1 MHKLKLILKGRVQKV
16 MLRDFLRRKAFAI
29 GFKGWVINLP
39 ENTVYMEVYHGS
51 AETLK
56 NFAGN
61 LKFPFWIKVKNLDY
75 KIDSLEEYDFVPESF
90 MIKF

>member
-16 MLRDFLRRKAFAI
+16 MLRDFLRRKALATE
-29 GFKGWVINLP
+29 FKGWVINLP
-39 ENTVYMEVYHGS
+39 KNTVYMEAYHKS

-56 NFAGN
+56 NFAEN
-61 LKFPFWIKVKNLDY
+61 IDFPFWVKIKNLDY
-75 KIDSLEEYDFVPESF
+75 KIDSLEEYDLVPESF